1 MTERRPQAFVL
12 TGAFWVV
19 CRNPRYLEE
28 LAARGLKIL
37 LITPRAWRERALAAQ
52 ADPTGPAALIDE
64 IAFVDGELNQDGSFT
79 AGVLARAADWRARYR
94 IVGAYAVGETLVEPT
109 GLLAD
114 ALGLPGPGL
123 RATRVCRSKPLQ
135 RWYLPEFAPAGAV
148 VPAAERAAFDPASV
162 TYPVVLK
169 PAARHSSSGVVTVGD
184 AQTLAALLADYPE
197 HETLLVEQKVV
208 GQEYSVESLV
218 QEGKVIFA
226 SVTRKATTES
236 HAATFVELSHSVP
249 SAPEP
254 VDRAL
259 LEANATML
267 AALDFGS
274 GIAHAEWRVDAAGRP
289 VLMEVAARTPGDG
302 LLALYRLATG
312 EPLEPEIVRLALGE
326 LAGYPEPRRWTRQVY
341 LEHREGILDGV
352 RVDWPGVRPVWL
364 GESGVWPDPPVG
376 GADGPGELR
385 AVLVLKERGSRLGP
399 LESSEDRAVCFLID
413 APSPEELDALEQR
426 VRAAVTIEVRDV
438 D

>member
-1 MTERRPQAFVL
+1 MNDRRPPAFVL

-19 CRNPRYLEE
+19 CRNPRYLQE

-37 LITPRAWRERALAAQ
+37 LVTPRGWREPALAAQ
-52 ADPTGPAALIDE
+52 ADPANPAALIDE

-94 IVGAYAVGETLVEPT
+94 ITGAYAVGETLVEPT

-148 VPAAERAAFDPASV
+148 LPAAERAAFDPHSV
-162 TYPVVLK
+162 SYPAVVK
-169 PAARHSSSGVVTVGD
+169 PAARHSSSGVVTVDD
-184 AQTLAALLADYPE
+184 AAALAARLGGYPA

-218 QEGKVIFA
+218 QEGKVLFA
-226 SVTRKATTES
+226 SVTRKTTTES

-249 SAPEP
+249 SAPQA
-254 VDRAL
+254 VDATLLAANARL
-259 LEANATML
+259 LETL
-267 AALDFGS
+267 AFGS
-274 GIAHAEWRVDAAGRP
+274 GIAHAEWRVGAAGRP
-289 VLMEVAARTPGDG
+289 VLVEVAARTPGDG

-312 EPLEPEIVRLALGE
+312 RPLEPEIVRLALGE
-326 LAGYPEPRRWTRQVY
+326 PADYPEPRRWTRQVY
-341 LEHREGILDGV
+341 LEHEQGELAEV
-352 RVDWPGVRPVWL
+352 RVDWPGIEPVWL
-364 GESGVWPDPPVG
+364 GEAGVWPDPAVG
-376 GADGPGELR
+376 AAGEPGALR

-413 APSPEELDALEQR
+413 APSPEALDALEQR
-426 VRAAVTIEVRDV
+426 VRAAVRIEVRDV